1 MTKLVTPE
9 QPRTPADELR
19 ALLDRCEHRVSHLQ
33 GAGPQALEL
42 LRDLDRVAVLLTT
55 LERKGMDVRPERA
68 RLETVE
74 GQLRH
79 QAARFVAEVGPRL
92 VAERPRGGRWWWHL
106 DEVVAQQ
113 RRRARRRLLK
123 IGLAVIVL
131 ITVAAFLYQ
140 RFLAPPPELRAY
152 LDWLDQGQMAFTQ
165 GKLEEAVRAFE
176 EAARLQPK
184 EYEPYLWL
192 NLLYRRLGD
201 EAAARRAFQEARRR
215 LPDESWAY
223 IYRGE
228 LFLGTGDLEAA
239 AADAEAALA
248 LTPDRP
254 EALYLAARVAALRG
268 EVDRAI
274 EMLRRTA
281 ELAAAQDNA
290 QLEALARTEMAFL
303 LQQLPLPT
311 PTF

>member
-9 QPRTPADELR
+9 RPRTPADELR
-19 ALLDRCEHRVSHLQ
+19 ALLDRCEYRVSHLR

-42 LRDLDRVAVLLTT
+42 LRDLDRVVVLLAT
-55 LERKGMDVRPERA
+55 LERKGVDLRPERA

-79 QAARFVAEVGPRL
+79 QAARFIAEVGPRL
-92 VAERPRGGRWWWHL
+92 AAERPRGGRWWWHL
-106 DEVVAQQ
+106 DEMVAQQ
-113 RRRARRRLLK
+113 RRRARRRLVK
-123 IGLAVIVL
+123 IGLAVLVL
-131 ITVAAFLYQ
+131 VAIAAFLYQ

-152 LDWLDQGQMAFTQ
+152 LDRLDQGQTAFTQ
-165 GKLEEAVRAFE
+165 GDLEEAVRAFE
-176 EAARLQPK
+176 EAARLQPE

-192 NLLYRRLGD
+192 NLLYQRLGD
-201 EAAARRAFQEARRR
+201 EVAARRAFQEARRR

-274 EMLRRTA
+274 EMLQRTA
-281 ELAAAQDNA
+281 DLAAAQDNA

-303 LQQLPLPT
+303 LQQLPQPT
-311 PTF
+311 PTP